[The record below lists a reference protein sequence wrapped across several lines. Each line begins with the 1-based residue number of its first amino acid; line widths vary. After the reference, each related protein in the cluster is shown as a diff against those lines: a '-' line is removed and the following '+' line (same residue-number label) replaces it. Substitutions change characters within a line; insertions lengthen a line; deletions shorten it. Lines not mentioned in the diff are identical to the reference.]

1 MLYTRKGD
9 RGTTKTLAT
18 QERISK
24 ASPLPEALGTLDE
37 LNAYIGLCRAV
48 IAERNPHG
56 HIRVGG
62 KKKTVIAILKDVQEK
77 LFIVQAH
84 VAGANKKI
92 TSPMVKGLE
101 AGTDSIEKSLPPIT
115 TFSIPGQSYVS
126 AHLDVARTISRRAER
141 TVVKVHEEAQ
151 PIHEHTLA
159 YLNRLSSLLFA
170 LVRHANQVAEA
181 QEAAPTY
188 K

>member
-18 QERISK
+18 EERISK

-48 IAERNPHG
+48 VTERNPHG
-56 HIRVGG
+56 HILVEG
-62 KKKTVIAILKDVQEK
+62 KKKTLIAVLKDVQEK

-92 TSPMVKGLE
+92 PAQKVKALE
-101 AGTDSIEKSLPPIT
+101 AATDSIEKTLPPIT
-115 TFSIPGQSYVS
+115 SFSIPGQSYLS

-141 TVVKVHEEAQ
+141 TVVRVHEEAQ

-170 LVRHANQVAEA
+170 LVRHTNLVAEVE
-181 QEAAPTY
+181 EAAPTY